1 MIKEI
6 KSNNLSSLEPEIIIY
21 KYNTI
26 DSIVSVVSISQYS
39 FSGYY
44 YYSYFENGKLKR
56 IKNYYK
62 NIQHR
67 TFSYKYKKINN

>member
-6 KSNNLSSLEPEIIIY
+6 KSDNLSSLEPEIIIY

-26 DSIVSVVSISQYS
+26 DSIVSVVSSRKYS
-39 FSGYY
+39 LNGNY
-44 YYSYFENGKLKR
+44 YYSYFKNGKLKR

-62 NIQHR
+62 NLPHR
-67 TFSYKYKKINN
+67 TFPYKYKKINN